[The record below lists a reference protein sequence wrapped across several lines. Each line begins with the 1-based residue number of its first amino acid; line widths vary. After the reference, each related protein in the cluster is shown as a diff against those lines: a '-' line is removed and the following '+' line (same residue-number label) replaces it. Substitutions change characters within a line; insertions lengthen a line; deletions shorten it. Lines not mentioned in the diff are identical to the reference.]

1 MNDRQKRLE
10 VKMDLLSQI
19 IEWANSSHSY
29 LSERTDYARGYKAG
43 ITAAKAR
50 ILEILNSEQ

>member
-1 MNDRQKRLE
+1 
-10 VKMDLLSQI
+10 MDLLSQI

-43 ITAAKAR
+43 ITAAKTI
-50 ILEILNSEQ
+50 ILEILNSEQL